1 MKEMVYNL
9 SFLNYVGGQD
19 GRVVD
24 EMKHLNKSKEVR
36 NLTGEWITT
45 DLKEDIMATKHQ
57 TEEMQRMTADLKKDI
72 MATKNQTEGM
82 LRMTTDL
89 KKDIM
94 ATNLTNVHQTKDM
107 QQMTADLKK
116 DIIATKNQ
124 AEEMQRMTA
133 DLKKDIMATKNQT
146 EEMQRMT
153 RDFKKEIM
161 ATNANQTQEMQ
172 WMIADLIKEMKVTN
186 VNRTEERTAFHH
198 ILQHWATKLEMWAMK
213 VNQTVEGRVKLISKR
228 KELKFVTK
236 LISDPFR
243 KPHSSRRD
251 CQSHAEAINNVD

>member
-72 MATKNQTEGM
+72 MATKNQTE
-82 LRMTTDL
+82 
-89 KKDIM
+89 
-94 ATNLTNVHQTKDM
+94 
-107 QQMTADLKK
+107 
-116 DIIATKNQ
+116 
-124 AEEMQRMTA
+124 
-133 DLKKDIMATKNQT
+133 
-146 EEMQRMT
+146 EMQRMT
-153 RDFKKEIM
+153 RDLKKEIM

-198 ILQHWATKLEMWAMK
+198 ILQHWVTKLEMWAMK
-213 VNQTVEGRVKLISKR
+213 VNQTVEGRVKLILKR
-228 KELKFVTK
+228 KELK
-236 LISDPFR
+236 LLP
-243 KPHSSRRD
+243 
-251 CQSHAEAINNVD
+251 N

>member
-57 TEEMQRMTADLKKDI
+57 TEEMQRMTA
-72 MATKNQTEGM
+72 
-82 LRMTTDL
+82 DL

-213 VNQTVEGRVKLISKR
+213 VNQTVEGRVKLILKR
-228 KELKFVTK
+228 KELK
-236 LISDPFR
+236 LLP
-243 KPHSSRRD
+243 
-251 CQSHAEAINNVD
+251 N

>member
-45 DLKEDIMATKHQ
+45 DLKEDIMATKH
-57 TEEMQRMTADLKKDI
+57 
-72 MATKNQTEGM
+72 
-82 LRMTTDL
+82 
-89 KKDIM
+89 
-94 ATNLTNVHQTKDM
+94 
-107 QQMTADLKK
+107 
-116 DIIATKNQ
+116 
-124 AEEMQRMTA
+124 
-133 DLKKDIMATKNQT
+133 QT

-213 VNQTVEGRVKLISKR
+213 VNQTVEGRVKLILKR
-228 KELKFVTK
+228 KELK
-236 LISDPFR
+236 LLP
-243 KPHSSRRD
+243 
-251 CQSHAEAINNVD
+251 N

>member
-1 MKEMVYNL
+1 MVYNL

-116 DIIATKNQ
+116 DI
-124 AEEMQRMTA
+124 
-133 DLKKDIMATKNQT
+133 MATKNQT

-213 VNQTVEGRVKLISKR
+213 VNQTVEGRVKLILKR
-228 KELKFVTK
+228 KELK
-236 LISDPFR
+236 LLP
-243 KPHSSRRD
+243 
-251 CQSHAEAINNVD
+251 N